1 MAIDNTVIGAL
12 IVLLAGIF
20 AFAVITWSNT
30 RSAREH
36 IRKIYQQQQLVR
48 NYPDAHRLYQA
59 MHLLRPTAR
68 LGFDYSIRQD
78 RPGELPYI
86 ADWNTGGS
94 QPTQAEIDDA
104 LARVTRIDSTGYA
117 AMRRSEYPSVEDQ
130 LDAAYKAR
138 QGDDTEQ
145 RELDDRI
152 TRIKNKYPKPGVT
165 ADASQ
170 PLHL

>member
-12 IVLLAGIF
+12 VVLLAGIF

-30 RSAREH
+30 RSARDH
-36 IRKIYQQQQLVR
+36 TRKIYQQQQLVR
-48 NYPDAHRLYQA
+48 DYPDAHRLYQA
-59 MHLLRPTAR
+59 MHLLRPAAR
-68 LGFDYSIRQD
+68 LGFDYCIHQD

-86 ADWNTGGS
+86 AEWNTGGS
-94 QPTQAEIDDA
+94 QPTRAEIDDA

-145 RELDDRI
+145 RELDSRI

-165 ADASQ
+165 SDAEP
-170 PLHL
+170 PLKL